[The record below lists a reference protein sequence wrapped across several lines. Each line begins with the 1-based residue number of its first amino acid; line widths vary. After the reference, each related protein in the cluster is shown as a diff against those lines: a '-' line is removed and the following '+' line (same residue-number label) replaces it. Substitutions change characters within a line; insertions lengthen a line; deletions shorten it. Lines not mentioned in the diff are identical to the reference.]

1 RCRRHHEHK
10 TRRLVHTVL
19 HGDGSVDTR
28 MLTGILV
35 RTGPEPL
42 PGYAP
47 GEGYGNVTERPRP
60 PSPSSARQPGC
71 PAA

>member
-1 RCRRHHEHK
+1 MVPRCRRHHEHK

-28 MLTGILV
+28 MLTGIMV

-42 PGYAP
+42 PGYGP
-47 GEGYGNVTERPRP
+47 GEGYANV
-60 PSPSSARQPGC
+60 PGTT
-71 PAA
+71 AG